1 MSEIWALGA
10 ESVITR
16 TERWG
21 RPLIVKTRVKKPYLH
36 PEIDEA
42 LRRQRTARECRM
54 LSFARRLGVPTPAV
68 YAVDRSTYSIT
79 MDLIDGKQLKEFAND
94 MPDSRLE
101 TMCFEFGRLLGLLHR
116 GKVVHGDP
124 TTSNVIVDNRG
135 KLWIVD
141 FGLAEWNATIEM
153 MGVDLH
159 LVRRALETTHW
170 DRQTLMLKATI
181 EGYSSIMGNETE
193 EVLSRMDEIRERGRY
208 H

>member
-1 MSEIWALGA
+1 
-10 ESVITR
+10 
-16 TERWG
+16 
-21 RPLIVKTRVKKPYLH
+21 
-36 PEIDEA
+36 
-42 LRRQRTARECRM
+42 
-54 LSFARRLGVPTPAV
+54 
-68 YAVDRSTYSIT
+68 

>member
-1 MSEIWALGA
+1 M
-10 ESVITR
+10 
-16 TERWG
+16 
-21 RPLIVKTRVKKPYLH
+21 
-36 PEIDEA
+36 
-42 LRRQRTARECRM
+42 
-54 LSFARRLGVPTPAV
+54 
-68 YAVDRSTYSIT
+68 
-79 MDLIDGKQLKEFAND
+79 
-94 MPDSRLE
+94 
-101 TMCFEFGRLLGLLHR
+101 
-116 GKVVHGDP
+116 
-124 TTSNVIVDNRG
+124 IVDNRG